1 MSSNTASYGLFDL
14 ILVIILAAV
23 LVAVVYTTS
32 LTGSTTYHIVACG
45 VGLLIVGI
53 FIYGAISQ
61 FLDQNTTTPTTTPVT
76 ETQDPF
82 TYDPGETANGTV
94 VFAGNASALPT
105 QYMCNLKSMNT
116 VYDNGQCNCKT
127 GFYGSSCQF
136 QGFDESYVSL
146 TTTSTYSATSMQSQ
160 TVPSLSTWPNTTTGG
175 CTNLC
180 TSNPMCIAVTY
191 ANQVCTQIS
200 ALSFPSAPIQTNLD
214 PPVLDTT
221 LYINKS
227 RLLAVNFQGYFN
239 VIFGILPVRYFVGN
253 GVTSG
258 TSTNV
263 HVTENGT
270 RIGYYPIGVQSSFAG
285 IPDWI
290 IVGTP
295 GTLYISPNQ
304 IPPAGTITTVQGT
317 LVKLTTPLALPKSQF
332 PFAQGTTSY
341 FVRLDG
347 P

>member
-1 MSSNTASYGLFDL
+1 MSSSLTGRNLLDL
-14 ILVIILAAV
+14 ALMAIMAAV
-23 LVAVVYTTS
+23 LVAVIITTS
-32 LTGSTTYHIVACG
+32 LTRSTTYRVFAYIVS
-45 VGLLIVGI
+45 VIIVGV
-53 FIYGAISQ
+53 FIYGAVSQ
-61 FLDQNTTTPTTTPVT
+61 FTETATTTSVSPQVASTR
-76 ETQDPF
+76 DPF

-94 VFAGNASALPT
+94 VFSGNASALPT

-116 VYDNGQCNCKT
+116 VYENGKCNCKT
-127 GFYGSSCQF
+127 GFYGDSCQYE
-136 QGFDESYVSL
+136 GFDDSYVSL
-146 TTTSTYSATSMQSQ
+146 TTSTVYSATSMPSQ
-160 TVPSLSTWPNTTTGG
+160 TAPVLSTWPNTTTDG
-175 CTNLC
+175 CTNIC

-191 ANQVCTQIS
+191 SNRVCTQIS
-200 ALSFPSAPIQTNLD
+200 ALSFPSAPIQTDID

-227 RLLAVNFQGYFN
+227 RLLAVNLQGYFN
-239 VIFGILPVRYFVGN
+239 VIYGLLPVRYFVGN
-253 GVTSG
+253 GITSA

-263 HVTENGT
+263 HVTDNGT

-304 IPPAGTITTVQGT
+304 IPPAGTITQAQGT
-317 LVKLTTPLALPKSQF
+317 LVALTAPLALPKASF
-332 PFAQGTTSY
+332 PFSGTSSSY